1 VLREKKICE
10 FVTCRFLIF
19 TLILTLQ
26 TERKIIYVTIIIII
40 IAISKKQK
48 KINAI
53 EYIHIYIM
61 DKVAKNLYIFSF
73 SKCGSDFFV
82 TKVGNLF
89 F

>member
-1 VLREKKICE
+1 M
-10 FVTCRFLIF
+10 CRFFIF

-26 TERKIIYVTIIIII
+26 TERKIIYVTI

>member
-1 VLREKKICE
+1 MRVKRKKICE
-10 FVTCRFLIF
+10 FVMCRFLIF

-26 TERKIIYVTIIIII
+26 TERKIIYVTIII

-73 SKCGSDFFV
+73 SKCGSDFFCH
-82 TKVGNLF
+82 KSWQLIF
-89 F
+89 